1 MNSGNFGPKLNIYR
15 LFSKIVHCRPYYI
28 WYLTIDVNVWL
39 KVVYEIEENFLLCK
53 TSGEWGIL
61 DSNSIFLS
69 LQICSLDF
77 SDIVPN
83 DIDTV
88 EDGTACA
95 LLWHKHVTELLKHS
109 AESLK
114 DSTACFETNTR
125 PRSTGML
132 GNLVC
137 KKLVRKKYP
146 TFIDL

>member
-1 MNSGNFGPKLNIYR
+1 MNLK
-15 LFSKIVHCRPYYI
+15 KISYYAKSR
-28 WYLTIDVNVWL
+28 VN
-39 KVVYEIEENFLLCK
+39 
-53 TSGEWGIL
+53 GGIL
-61 DSNSIFLS
+61 DSNSIFLN

-88 EDGTACA
+88 EDRAACP
-95 LLWHKHVTELLKHS
+95 LLWYKHVTELLKHS
-109 AESLK
+109 AECLK

-132 GNLVC
+132 GNLVY